1 MVPPLHMKGSKSM
14 NLGNVTKITTQVIAF
29 LSAVV
34 GMINEVNNG
43 ANAIIDLRETLKN
56 IRG

>member
-1 MVPPLHMKGSKSM
+1 M
-14 NLGNVTKITTQVIAF
+14 NLANITKIATQVIA
-29 LSAVV
+29 LMSAVV

>member
-1 MVPPLHMKGSKSM
+1 MTLNNM
-14 NLGNVTKITTQVIAF
+14 TKIATQIVAF

-43 ANAIIDLRETLKN
+43 VNAAIDLRETFKN

>member
-1 MVPPLHMKGSKSM
+1 M
-14 NLGNVTKITTQVIAF
+14 NLGNVTKIATQIVAF

-34 GMINEVNNG
+34 GVINEINNG